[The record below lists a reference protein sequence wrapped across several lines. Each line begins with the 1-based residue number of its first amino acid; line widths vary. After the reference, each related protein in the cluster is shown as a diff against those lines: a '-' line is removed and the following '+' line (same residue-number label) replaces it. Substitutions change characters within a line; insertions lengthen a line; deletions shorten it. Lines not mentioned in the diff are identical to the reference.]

1 MLKRRQLDR
10 WFPDDEIVT
19 VPDAVLPAGIT
30 DPDTR
35 RALTDMGVPES
46 FQEVLETNVDLPE
59 RIRTVGQTYRDLGE
73 PVPDG
78 ADDLYLLGNAGQSLL
93 AVDGRTGAVRQVHTS
108 FGTRPMASG
117 LEAFVRLLGAV
128 STEVRRRSRDDLGE
142 RLRAK
147 LPGWLRELDP
157 PSAPAAEP
165 AWSAFLA
172 DVAANAE

>member
-1 MLKRRQLDR
+1 MLKRRELES

-19 VPDAVLPAGIT
+19 VPEDVVPAGIT

-35 RALTDMGVPES
+35 RTLSEVGIPES
-46 FQEVLETNVDLPE
+46 FLEVLEIDFDLPE
-59 RIRTVGQTYRDLGE
+59 RIRTVGQVYRALEE

-78 ADDLYLLGNAGQSLL
+78 VDDLYLLGNAGQAML
-93 AVDGRTGAVRQVHTS
+93 AVDGRTGAVRQVHRS
-108 FGTRPMASG
+108 FGSRPMASS
-117 LEAFVRLLGAV
+117 LEAFVRLLAAV
-128 STEVRRRSRDDLGE
+128 AGEVRRRSRRELAD
-142 RLRAK
+142 RLPDK